1 MVANVTS
8 HRQSVIA
15 CFLFVDYIYKTVS
28 YHHPP
33 QQVLFE
39 PESDQAS
46 RFSYQIV
53 KLWNI
58 YREQISM
65 LNDSLGWTWQNLDN
79 KKAIGRQLRFFINCK
94 LKKKKIGRNFRKDL
108 KDISVILNIRSLFAF
123 RFF

>member
-94 LKKKKIGRNFRKDL
+94 LKKKRLEGTLGKT
-108 KDISVILNIRSLFAF
+108 
-123 RFF
+123 